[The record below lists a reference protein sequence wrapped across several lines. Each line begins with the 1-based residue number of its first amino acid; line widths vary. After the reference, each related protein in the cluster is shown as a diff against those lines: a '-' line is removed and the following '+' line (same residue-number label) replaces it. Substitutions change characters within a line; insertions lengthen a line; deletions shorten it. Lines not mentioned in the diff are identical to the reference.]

1 MSFSNLRNIYW
12 PLLILLLAVSG
23 CEKGTDSFVP
33 PPPPEVTISL
43 PVKHEVT
50 DYLEFTGNTKAVE
63 SVEIRARVQGFL
75 DKMNFQPGQKVKAG
89 DLLFIIDP
97 RPFKARVDQ
106 QEAALKVRE
115 AALNL
120 AQVKEEKA
128 ANLLRTSSISEI
140 SFLEDKANRDMA
152 LAHVGAAKADVE
164 EAQLQLDYTQVKSP
178 INGRVGRN
186 LVDLGNLVGAQ
197 EKTLLTSVV
206 NDSSIYA
213 YFNLS
218 ENDLLMLTRL
228 YVDKNSKEE
237 SHKPESPC
245 FLGLADEKDFPH
257 EGKIDFVDTQVD
269 QSTGT
274 LTVRAVFA
282 NKDGL
287 LLPGLFVRLRAPLKK
302 REALLAPNLALGI
315 DQGGRYLL
323 VVNKDNVVE
332 QRQVKIGQQ
341 VDNLRVIESGLKQD
355 DWVIVNGLLSA
366 RPGGKVTPIKAA
378 TPSPESSG
386 NSSRTKAQE

>member
-1 MSFSNLRNIYW
+1 MRFSNLRNIHW

-43 PVKHEVT
+43 PVKQEVT
-50 DYLEFTGNTKAVE
+50 DYLEFTGNIKAVE

-75 DKMNFQPGQKVKAG
+75 DKMNFDPGQYVKAG

-97 RPFKARVDQ
+97 RPFQTRVDQ

-120 AQVKEEKA
+120 AQVKEEKS

-152 LAHVGAAKADVE
+152 LAHVGAAKADLE
-164 EAQLQLDYTQVKSP
+164 EAKLQLDYTQVKSP

-197 EKTLLTSVV
+197 EKTLLTTVV

-213 YFNLS
+213 YFNIS
-218 ENDLLMLTRL
+218 ENDLLMIARL
-228 YVDKNSKEE
+228 YGREGRGGNTQSYET
-237 SHKPESPC
+237 PC
-245 FLGLADEKDFPH
+245 LLALADEKDFPH
-257 EGKIDFVDTQVD
+257 PGKIDFVDTQVD
-269 QSTGT
+269 SSTGT
-274 LTVRAVFA
+274 LTIRAVFT
-282 NKDGL
+282 NKSGI
-287 LLPGLFVRLRAPLKK
+287 LLPGLFVRLRVPLKK
-302 REALLAPNLALGI
+302 REALLITNLAVGI
-315 DQGGRYLL
+315 DQGGRYVL
-323 VVNKDNVVE
+323 VVNNDNVVE
-332 QRQVKIGQQ
+332 QRTVTIGQEI
-341 VDNLRVIESGLKQD
+341 DGLRVIESGLAPE
-355 DWVIVNGLLSA
+355 DWVITNGVQMA
-366 RPGGKVTPIKAA
+366 RPGTKVTPVKA
-378 TPSPESSG
+378 SG
-386 NSSRTKAQE
+386 PPTEPAN